1 MRLKNNGN
9 KIDELEERKAEL
21 ERAFE
26 EKKRNAQVL
35 MHDIEL
41 MERLLM
47 AKDEHRKVM
56 GEMERIAQEHG
67 KICEEIEAEKAKAE
81 KEKDKPEKAVKKEK
95 A

>member
-1 MRLKNNGN
+1 MEN

-21 ERAFE
+21 ERAFD

-67 KICEEIEAEKAKAE
+67 KICEEIEAEKAK
-81 KEKDKPEKAVKKEK
+81 DKLEKAVKKEK

>member
-1 MRLKNNGN
+1 MEN
-9 KIDELEERKAEL
+9 KINELEERKAEL
-21 ERAFE
+21 ERSFE
-26 EKKRNAQVL
+26 GKKRNAHVL

-81 KEKDKPEKAVKKEK
+81 KAVKKENNE
-95 A
+95 

>member
-1 MRLKNNGN
+1 MEN
-9 KIDELEERKAEL
+9 KINELEERKAEL
-21 ERAFE
+21 ERSFE
-26 EKKRNAQVL
+26 GKKRNAQVL

-67 KICEEIEAEKAKAE
+67 KICDEIEAEKA
-81 KEKDKPEKAVKKEK
+81 KDKPEKAVKKEK

>member
-1 MRLKNNGN
+1 MD

-67 KICEEIEAEKAKAE
+67 KICEEIEAEKAK
-81 KEKDKPEKAVKKEK
+81 DKPEKAVKKEK

>member
-1 MRLKNNGN
+1 MEN
-9 KIDELEERKAEL
+9 KIDELEVKKAEL

-67 KICEEIEAEKAKAE
+67 KICEEIESEKA
-81 KEKDKPEKAVKKEK
+81 KDKPEEAAKKEK

>member
-1 MRLKNNGN
+1 MENT
-9 KIDELEERKAEL
+9 IDELEERKAEL

-41 MERLLM
+41 MERLIM
-47 AKDEHRKVM
+47 TKDEHRKVM

-67 KICEEIEAEKAKAE
+67 KICEEIEAEKAK
-81 KEKDKPEKAVKKEK
+81 DKPEKAAKKEK

>member
-1 MRLKNNGN
+1 MEN

-47 AKDEHRKVM
+47 AKEEHRKVM

-67 KICEEIEAEKAKAE
+67 KICDEIEAEKA
-81 KEKDKPEKAVKKEK
+81 KDKPEKAVKKDNNE
-95 A
+95 

>member
-1 MRLKNNGN
+1 MINGLELK
-9 KIDELEERKAEL
+9 KAEL

-56 GEMERIAQEHG
+56 GDMERIAQEHG
-67 KICEEIEAEKAKAE
+67 KICDEIEAEKA
-81 KEKDKPEKAVKKEK
+81 KDKPEKAVKKENNE
-95 A
+95 

>member
-1 MRLKNNGN
+1 MEN
-9 KIDELEERKAEL
+9 KIDELEVRKAEL

-67 KICEEIEAEKAKAE
+67 KICDEIEAEKA
-81 KEKDKPEKAVKKEK
+81 KDKPEKAVKKEK

>member
-1 MRLKNNGN
+1 MEN
-9 KIDELEERKAEL
+9 KIDELEARKAEL

>member
-1 MRLKNNGN
+1 MEN
-9 KIDELEERKAEL
+9 KINELEERKAEL

-56 GEMERIAQEHG
+56 DEMSAIAQEHG
-67 KICEEIEAEKAKAE
+67 KICEEIESEKA
-81 KEKDKPEKAVKKEK
+81 KDKPEKAAKKEK

>member
-1 MRLKNNGN
+1 MEN
-9 KIDELEERKAEL
+9 KINELEARKAEL

-26 EKKRNAQVL
+26 EKQKDAQVL

-67 KICEEIEAEKAKAE
+67 KICEEIEAEKAK
-81 KEKDKPEKAVKKEK
+81 DKPVEKAKKEK

>member
-1 MRLKNNGN
+1 MEN
-9 KIDELEERKAEL
+9 KIDELEARKAEL

-26 EKKRNAQVL
+26 GKKRNAQVL

>member
-1 MRLKNNGN
+1 MEN
-9 KIDELEERKAEL
+9 KLNELEERKAEL

-41 MERLLM
+41 MERLIL
-47 AKDEHRKVM
+47 AKEEHRKVM

-81 KEKDKPEKAVKKEK
+81 KEKAKPEKAVKKEK

>member
-1 MRLKNNGN
+1 MEN
-9 KIDELEERKAEL
+9 KIDELEVRKVEL

-41 MERLLM
+41 MERLIL

-67 KICEEIEAEKAKAE
+67 KICEEIESEKA
-81 KEKDKPEKAVKKEK
+81 KDKPEKAAKKEK

>member
-1 MRLKNNGN
+1 MDKLN
-9 KIDELEERKAEL
+9 ELEVKKAEL

-67 KICEEIEAEKAKAE
+67 KICDEIEAEKAK
-81 KEKDKPEKAVKKEK
+81 DKPEKAAKKEK

>member
-1 MRLKNNGN
+1 MEN

-35 MHDIEL
+35 MHDIGL

>member
-1 MRLKNNGN
+1 MEN

-67 KICEEIEAEKAKAE
+67 KICDEIEAEKA
-81 KEKDKPEKAVKKEK
+81 KDKPEKAVKKEK

>member
-1 MRLKNNGN
+1 MEN
-9 KIDELEERKAEL
+9 KLNELEERKAEL

-35 MHDIEL
+35 IHDIEL

-67 KICEEIEAEKAKAE
+67 KICEEIEAEKAK
-81 KEKDKPEKAVKKEK
+81 DKPEKAAKKEK

>member
-1 MRLKNNGN
+1 MEN

-67 KICEEIEAEKAKAE
+67 KICEEIEAEKAK
-81 KEKDKPEKAVKKEK
+81 DKPEKAVKKEK

>member
-1 MRLKNNGN
+1 MEN
-9 KIDELEERKAEL
+9 KIDELEVRKVEL

-41 MERLLM
+41 MDRLLM

-67 KICEEIEAEKAKAE
+67 KICEEIESEKA
-81 KEKDKPEKAVKKEK
+81 KDKPEKAAKKEK

>member
-1 MRLKNNGN
+1 MEN

-67 KICEEIEAEKAKAE
+67 KICDEIEAEKAK
-81 KEKDKPEKAVKKEK
+81 DKPEKAAKKEK